1 MTTYSPISNTEI
13 DQDSPIT
20 QPLVT
25 ALRDN
30 PIAISEGASSA
41 PFVATSWHPYDAV
54 TVGDSADGIIYD
66 FSVDGAASS
75 VESPT
80 FEDGYEYAFFVS
92 DISHSDTG
100 TSRAFQI
107 ELYQETAA
115 AYVTA
120 ANITSAVSN
129 TISLKGMTRVAYP
142 RIDGRVFVLETIY
155 PYWYPSTFP
164 ATGAIIVSNFGAT
177 DQVETNASDKI
188 SKARLAFGA
197 GNIDAG
203 TIAMYRRREYIT
215 G

>member
-1 MTTYSPISNTEI
+1 MTTYSPISNTEL

-20 QPLVT
+20 QPLMT

-30 PIAISEGASSA
+30 PIAISEGATSA
-41 PFVATSWHPYDAV
+41 PIVATAWHPYDAV
-54 TVGDSADGIIYD
+54 TVGDGADGIIYD
-66 FSVDGAASS
+66 FAVDGAASS

-92 DISHSDTG
+92 GLSHSDTG
-100 TSRAFQI
+100 TSRALQI

-115 AYVTA
+115 AYATA
-120 ANITSAVSN
+120 AAVTSTVSN
-129 TISLKGMTRVAYP
+129 LIVLQGMTRVVFP
-142 RIDGRVFVLETIY
+142 RLESQVFVLETIE
-155 PYWYPSTFP
+155 PYWYPATFP
-164 ATGAIIVSNFGAT
+164 STGAVIVGNYGAT
-177 DQVETNASDKI
+177 DQVETDAADKI
-188 SKARLAFGA
+188 SKARISFSG